1 MKKITCRIIKKI
13 GFSIM
18 VMLLLCA
25 CENQYK
31 LNYNRETVSEEV
43 KNKTL
48 SGDVQD
54 FTEMEENVDSI
65 LNQNTPMSVKQAF
78 RLVLL
83 NEKEFFCTDK
93 IPYEYTDVIIDFQG
107 VLSEIPYGYPE
118 KTSIVQFAV
127 ADMDGDTI
135 PEIILEID
143 EYYGYIILRYS
154 EGNIYGNVTNYRNM
168 SSLNTYGTFES
179 SGGAA
184 DGAIEKFYF
193 IGDTIIE
200 NKAMQMKD
208 ENTFYAHDKISNR
221 ETWDAINDLFDQ
233 SLKVEWYQFTEEKI
247 NECIE
252 EDPLFTEL
260 SPEISENVKER
271 QLYLESLSYLIEYTY
286 DIWKKNPEEYK
297 ESAIKYYSSCMYEMN
312 RIYQLC
318 QQKLT
323 GGELEAFQEEQQRW
337 KADYEQRLNEELEK
351 YQIDSVEGLLE
362 IDDRYRYYSY
372 GDIVLRRIFRMID
385 IYYDFRFYESLYN

>member
-1 MKKITCRIIKKI
+1 MEKTRCRIIKKI
-13 GFSIM
+13 GFGIM

-25 CENQYK
+25 WGNQYK
-31 LNYNRETVSEEV
+31 LNYNRETVSEKVE
-43 KNKTL
+43 NKPL
-48 SGDVQD
+48 SGEAQD
-54 FTEMEENVDSI
+54 FVEVEENTDSI

-93 IPYEYTDVIIDFQG
+93 VPYEYTGVIRDFQG

-127 ADMDGDTI
+127 TDMDGDTI

-143 EYYGYIILRYS
+143 EYCGYIILRYKK
-154 EGNIYGNVTNYRNM
+154 GNIYGNVINYRNM
-168 SSLNTYGTFES
+168 SSLNTYGAFES
-179 SGGAA
+179 LGGAA

-200 NKAMQMKD
+200 NKAIQMKD
-208 ENTFYAHDKISNR
+208 ENTFYIHDRISNR
-221 ETWDAINDLFDQ
+221 EAWDEINDLFHQ

-247 NECIE
+247 NECIGE
-252 EDPLFTEL
+252 NFLFTEL
-260 SPEISENVKER
+260 STEISENVKER
-271 QLYLESLSYLIEYTY
+271 QLYLESLNYLIEYTY

-297 ESAIKYYSSCMYEMN
+297 ESAIKYYDSCVCEMN
-312 RIYQLC
+312 KIYQLC
-318 QQKLT
+318 EQKLT
-323 GGELEAFQEEQQRW
+323 GEELETFQKEQQRW
-337 KADYEQRLNEELEK
+337 QADYEQRLNKELEK

-385 IYYDFRFYESLYN
+385 IYYDFHFYESIYN